1 VAPPR
6 DAPAGSKPVAA
17 TIAVFE
23 ARFRK
28 ARAHKDDFP
37 KAYDDMLNAVFMIA
51 ILTGRLVPPERRG
64 MRAFREELMRT
75 IRVILQT
82 NPRIEPRAA
91 AEELGK
97 RVPGR
102 QPPP

>member
-1 VAPPR
+1 VPPAPGPKSVV
-6 DAPAGSKPVAA
+6 DAIAA
-17 TIAVFE
+17 FE
-23 ARFRK
+23 ARFHK
-28 ARAHKDDFP
+28 AREHKDDFP

-51 ILTGRLVPPERRG
+51 VLTGRVVPPEQRG
-64 MRAFREELMRT
+64 MRAFRAELMRT

-91 AEELGK
+91 ADELGK

-102 QPPP
+102 QP